1 MPSSSVWAIALQH
14 DRKPPPAMAAPPGFP
29 VAITPPAMEAIAAGN
44 SGIAGVWSFASAT
57 AGPHSAIVSLV
68 HGNEFAGALA
78 LMRLMGALPAPA
90 RGRLSLVFANLS
102 AFARFDAREP
112 TVSRYVDEDL
122 NRVWCRGVLDGAR
135 DSVELRRARELRP
148 LFDTV
153 DHLLDLHSM
162 LWDSDPLILCGPTE
176 KARRLAVAIGTPPLV
191 VSDQGHAGGRRLI
204 DYRPFVDPGTK
215 RAAVL
220 VEAGQH
226 WEAATVPAMLASVSG
241 FLRHTGQIGEAEAAA
256 LTKPRAVP
264 PHVLAPVIAEVTQT
278 VTAESSDF
286 RFVRNFRGGEVV
298 RERNTLIALD
308 GNAEIRTPHD
318 DCILVMPSPRTC
330 RGHTA
335 VRLARRIGA

>member
-1 MPSSSVWAIALQH
+1 
-14 DRKPPPAMAAPPGFP
+14 MAAPPGFP
-29 VAITPPAMEAIAAGN
+29 VAITPPAFAAIAAGN
-44 SGIAGVWSFASAT
+44 SGIAGVWSFAAAT
-57 AGPHSAIVSLV
+57 AGPHTAIVSLV

-78 LMRLMGALPAPA
+78 LERLMSFPAVPTH
-90 RGRLSLVFANLS
+90 GRLSLVFANLS
-102 AFARFDAREP
+102 AFARFDPREP
-112 TVSRYVDEDL
+112 TVTRYVDEDL
-122 NRVWCRGVLDGAR
+122 NRVWCREVLDGSR

-153 DHLLDLHSM
+153 DLLLDLHSM

-176 KARRLAVAIGTPPLV
+176 KARRLAVAVGTPPLV
-191 VSDQGHAGGRRLI
+191 VTDQGHAGGRRLI
-204 DYRPFVDPGTK
+204 DYRPFADPGTK

-226 WEAATVPAMLASVSG
+226 WEAATVPAMLASVTS
-241 FLRHTGQIGEAEAAA
+241 FLRHAGQIGEAEAAA
-256 LTKPRAVP
+256 LTTARAAP
-264 PHVLAPVIAEVTQT
+264 QPVIAEVTQT

-286 RFVRNFRGGEVV
+286 RFVRSFRGGEVV

-308 GNAEIRTPHD
+308 GEAEIRTPHD

-335 VRLARRIGA
+335 VRLARRVGA

>member
-1 MPSSSVWAIALQH
+1 MAAIAS
-14 DRKPPPAMAAPPGFP
+14 
-29 VAITPPAMEAIAAGN
+29 GN
-44 SGIAGVWSFASAT
+44 SGIAGVWSFAAAA

-78 LMRLMGALPAPA
+78 LMRLMAALPAPA

-102 AFARFDAREP
+102 AFARFDPREP

-204 DYRPFVDPGTK
+204 DYRPFADPGTK

-241 FLRHTGQIGEAEAAA
+241 FLRHTGQMGEAEGAA
-256 LTKPRAVP
+256 LAEAGAASP
-264 PHVLAPVIAEVTQT
+264 PVIAEVTQT

-335 VRLARRIGA
+335 VRLARRIGG